1 VAKTFLLEVV
11 TPRNVAVSSQV
22 EEMTAPGV
30 DGEFG
35 VLPGHTFFITLLSA
49 GELSYSIDG
58 ERQSLAVG
66 EGFAEI
72 NLDRATVVVDSADYP

>member
-1 VAKTFLLEVV
+1 MAETFLLEVV
-11 TPRNVAVSSQV
+11 TPKNVVVSSQV
-22 EEMTAPGV
+22 EEMTAPGA

-35 VLPGHTFFITLLSA
+35 VLPGHTFFITLLSI

-58 ERQSLAVG
+58 KKESLTVG

-72 NLDRATVVVDSADYP
+72 SLERVTVIVDSAEYP